1 MNLENK
7 NSNSNYKFIKETI
20 GIVINDNYGGF
31 YLPYNIKNYLIN
43 KGVHIKTNDLENDFS
58 PLYYIRDNQIFVN
71 FVKNNPLFN
80 LAIEYIPITIHEEG
94 YWNIQEHE
102 GKETIRIDYKNYE
115 KNKILKKENLQL
127 KYNQNKLL
135 TNIYSLIFNKNLSS
149 EKKILNLKMLFPV
162 AEEITIDKIL
172 NNFDYLPGEKIFN
185 DAKES
190 FDKIRSKNN

>member
-1 MNLENK
+1 MNI
-7 NSNSNYKFIKETI
+7 NSDIADNFIEKTI

-31 YLPYNIKNYLIN
+31 YLPYSIKNYLIK
-43 KGVHIKTNDLENDFS
+43 KGIHIKTIDLQNDFS

-80 LAIEYIPITIHEEG
+80 LAIEYIPITIHDEG

-135 TNIYSLIFNKNLSS
+135 TNIYSLIFNNNFSS
-149 EKKILNLKMLFPV
+149 EKKILYLKMLFPV
-162 AEEITIDKIL
+162 AEEVTINKIL
-172 NNFDYLPGEKIFN
+172 NNFNYLPGEKIFN
-185 DAKES
+185 DAKKS
-190 FDKIRSKNN
+190 FENIRSKKPFL